1 MFSIAASPAT
11 DTLPEELSRLGIG
24 IPDQALQRII
34 DAVTLAI
41 TPRVSGSVER
51 QTEARAAP
59 AAPPSASASRSGPEL
74 RESV

>member
-41 TPRVSGSVER
+41 TPPGER
-51 QTEARAAP
+51 FGGAADRSAGGPCGTTIGLSFAFGARTP
-59 AAPPSASASRSGPEL
+59 
-74 RESV
+74 